1 MNQLLYLTVSY
12 VLTISYAL
20 FLSIVNFYSK
30 EKVKS
35 KTVAKEKQFP
45 TSISEAD
52 MYTARVTKDS
62 TNIMYGKA

>member
-1 MNQLLYLTVSY
+1 MHYSFQLSIFII
-12 VLTISYAL
+12 ISYTL

-30 EKVKS
+30 EKAKP
-35 KTVAKEKQFP
+35 KTVEEKQFP